1 MINFIIMQSDKSKLE
16 VSIAQKKRVDSIEK
30 EELVFIFSTQ
40 WLS

>member
-1 MINFIIMQSDKSKLE
+1 MINFIIMQSDKSQLE